1 MVMRKGLG
9 NPASSL
15 QILSSGGVVDAL
27 ADRNNNVSSV
37 EEILWRKWMLRSKLQ
52 DQREQAGAD
61 KRWREVRITRIYG
74 HFQDSANTSW
84 VPRMAKCLPKH
95 RRKKNKDWSLM
106 DLQAE
111 VCTELFSVQMFSPLF
126 SSFNIWHMF
135 QRIFSVVKP
144 IHKTLWHKLRELG
157 NSAIFHDTMFKIN
170 LLSKN
175 VKITN

>member
-1 MVMRKGLG
+1 MRISSLGEEEGDSMVMRKGLG
-9 NPASSL
+9 NSASSL

-95 RRKKNKDWSLM
+95 RRKKNKDCEFNGFTGWGM
-106 DLQAE
+106 YRI
-111 VCTELFSVQMFSPLF
+111 VQCPDVFSPFLLF
-126 SSFNIWHMF
+126 
-135 QRIFSVVKP
+135 
-144 IHKTLWHKLRELG
+144 
-157 NSAIFHDTMFKIN
+157 
-170 LLSKN
+170 
-175 VKITN
+175 